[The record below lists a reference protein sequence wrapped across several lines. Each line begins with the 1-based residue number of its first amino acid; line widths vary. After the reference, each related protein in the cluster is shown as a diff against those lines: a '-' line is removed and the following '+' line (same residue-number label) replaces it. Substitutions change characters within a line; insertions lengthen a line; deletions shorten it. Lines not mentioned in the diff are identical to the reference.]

1 MEGRCTS
8 KRRVAAMNE
17 NEEGNPLGVAIF
29 LTPEQL
35 AQLGIDP
42 EATDVIEYHVAD
54 GEIQFRAGCE

>member
-17 NEEGNPLGVAIF
+17 NGEGDPLGVAIF

-35 AQLGIDP
+35 TQVGIEP
-42 EATDVIEYHVAD
+42 EATDVIEYYVEH
-54 GEIQFRAGCE
+54 GEIRLHGDSE